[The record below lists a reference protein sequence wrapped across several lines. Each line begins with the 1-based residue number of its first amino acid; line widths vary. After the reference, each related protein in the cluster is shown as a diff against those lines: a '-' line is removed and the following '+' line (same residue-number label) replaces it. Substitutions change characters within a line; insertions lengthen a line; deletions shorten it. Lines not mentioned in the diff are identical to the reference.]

1 MGLPRKLKQMA
12 LFVKGV
18 HYAGECPEVTLPTLE
33 RETEDYRGGAM
44 NGPVK
49 VDMGGK
55 ELMLSLKMAG
65 WVAAIVKEFGG
76 SLSGTDL
83 RLVQAVQA
91 DDSADVQGI
100 EVAARG
106 RMTKADFGNAKPG
119 DATEHEYE
127 FALTYLKI
135 SDNGETLVE
144 IDYINL
150 IENVGGTDR
159 MEQTR
164 TVLGI

>member
-12 LFVKGV
+12 LFVKGE
-18 HYAGECPEVTLPTLE
+18 HYAGQCPEVTLPTLE

-49 VDMGGK
+49 ADLGAK
-55 ELMLSLKMAG
+55 EMTISIKMAG

-76 SLSGTDL
+76 DISGLDF

-91 DDSADVQGI
+91 DDSADVQGV
-100 EVAARG
+100 EVIGRG
-106 RMTKADFGNAKPG
+106 RMLKADFGTAKPG
-119 DATEHEYE
+119 DMTEHEYE
-127 FALTYLKI
+127 IALTYLKI
-135 SDNGETLVE
+135 VDNGETLLE
-144 IDYINL
+144 IDFLNM
-150 IENVGGTDR
+150 IERVGDVDR

-164 TVLGI
+164 AILGI